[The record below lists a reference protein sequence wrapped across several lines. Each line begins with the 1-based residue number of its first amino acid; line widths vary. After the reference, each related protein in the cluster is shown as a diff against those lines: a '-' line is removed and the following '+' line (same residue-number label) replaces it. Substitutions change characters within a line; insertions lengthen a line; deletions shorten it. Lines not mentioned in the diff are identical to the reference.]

1 MPRKPRIEYP
11 GAFYHV
17 MCRGNNGEYI
27 FRNNQDKELYLF
39 LVDKYKERYR
49 FKLYAYCIM
58 DNHVHLLI
66 ETGEVPLSKIMQGI
80 QQSYT
85 QRINLKH
92 SRTGHV
98 FQQRYKAL
106 LCDGDSYLLQLV
118 KYIHLN
124 PVEAWIDDGLNYKW
138 SSHQDYLK
146 VNKKSVVEVEF
157 ILEMLGGDIKRG
169 VKEYRRFMNLDQ
181 GKMELSEFV
190 LDEKEVH
197 ATVEEFKE
205 MKRVEPDLVVSVDD
219 IINCVYEKTGLSKKE
234 LTEKTKLKEY
244 VIARKAIV
252 ILSDKYVEISNNEVA
267 RLLNLSPSATSKIK
281 AEKRRLDIE
290 VADIVR
296 QVNDELKER
305 MEKLQA

>member
-1 MPRKPRIEYP
+1 MSRS
-11 GAFYHV
+11 FYHV
-17 MCRGNNGEYI
+17 MYRGSNGEYI

-39 LVDKYKERYR
+39 LVDKYKERYG

-66 ETGEVPLSKIMQGI
+66 ETGKVPLSKIMQGI

-106 LCDGDSYLLQLV
+106 LCDWESYLLQLV

-124 PVEAWIDDGLNYKW
+124 PVEAWIYNGLNYKW

-190 LDEKEVH
+190 LDEKKVH
-197 ATVEEFKE
+197 ATVEEFK
-205 MKRVEPDLVVSVDD
+205 
-219 IINCVYEKTGLSKKE
+219 GLACFSC
-234 LTEKTKLKEY
+234 
-244 VIARKAIV
+244 
-252 ILSDKYVEISNNEVA
+252 
-267 RLLNLSPSATSKIK
+267 
-281 AEKRRLDIE
+281 
-290 VADIVR
+290 
-296 QVNDELKER
+296 
-305 MEKLQA
+305 